1 MRRYLLILIVVL
13 FHIQSP
19 GQSNEE
25 LRAIFVE
32 AESHYLFGEY
42 ELANP
47 LYLILDGFMP
57 GNANIKYKIGNCY
70 LNIPDEKKLAIPYLE
85 AAVGNASY
93 EANAESFREQRAP
106 LDSYFSLANAYRIE
120 NEFNKALNTY
130 ERLNELML
138 QNDKLVNADFIDQ
151 QISAC
156 RNALKFVETPV
167 VFITED
173 LGPDINLGSINGS
186 PAVSGDG
193 NSMVFTE
200 QRGLENAIFYIRKE
214 FRRWGE
220 PIEITHQLGDAKDCH
235 STCLNY
241 DGTELYLYKNDN
253 YDGNIYVS
261 KYVNGSWSNISKLNR
276 NINTRFY
283 ESHAAISTDGSRLY
297 FTSNREGGE
306 GNLDIYVSEKDDK
319 GDWGQAVNLGS
330 AVNTPFNEDT
340 PFISINDS
348 ILYFSSE
355 GHTNIGGYDIFE
367 TRKLGGV
374 WKAPR
379 NIGFPLN
386 SPDDD
391 LFFNPFNNGANA
403 YFSMPAGYKEKHI
416 YYITMGQAD
425 RVNRMF
431 EIKGVVSLSD
441 TVVKF
446 NEDYRII
453 LYSKIKEDTVDISF
467 PNESSGYY
475 SFLVRGDE
483 YTLTYEGLAYLSVY
497 KDVSLND
504 DHPTGEEEI
513 NVVLEPDE
521 NYMPE
526 IPEIVEK
533 LDFSQVQV
541 VDAIDTSILVTD
553 VILRDVSDLD
563 SSNVDVLYY
572 TIQLMALYNPVDVS
586 FFRNTV
592 VTVVYNDEDKFYRYT
607 TGKFNT
613 KDEAYRRRDALI
625 RLGYPEDIFVKTVFS
640 GNQ

>member
-13 FHIQSP
+13 FCIQSP

-25 LRAIFVE
+25 LRTIFVE
-32 AESHYLFGEY
+32 AESHYLFGEF

-47 LYLILDGFMP
+47 LYLILDDFMP

-70 LNIPDEKKLAIPYLE
+70 LNIPDEKNLAIPYLE

-93 EANAESFREQRAP
+93 DANADSFREVRAP

-120 NEFNKALNTY
+120 NEFDKALNTY
-130 ERLNELML
+130 ARLNELMS
-138 QNDKLVNADFIDQ
+138 QNDKLVNADFINQ

-156 RNALKFVETPV
+156 RNALKFIETPV
-167 VFITED
+167 GFSRED

-193 NSMVFTE
+193 NSLVFTE
-200 QRGLENAIFYIRKE
+200 QRGLENAIFYVRKQ
-214 FRRWGE
+214 FGKWGE
-220 PIEITHQLGDAKDCH
+220 PIEITFQLGNAKDCH
-235 STCLNY
+235 STSLNY
-241 DGTELYLYKNDN
+241 DGTELFLYKNDN